1 MIKVFI
7 TDDHQLVI
15 DGVKSILEE
24 SEDIE
29 VVGEALSGEATLEG
43 LNKVEVDVLLLDLRM
58 PKGMGGMEVAKE
70 LLSRENP
77 IKILVLTMYNEPQVT
92 KQLLEIGVLGC
103 LLKNSGKKDM
113 LNAIHKVNK
122 GERHFDS
129 EVTNT
134 LFDSIDK
141 SKKAAEKVELT
152 NREREVLKLIANELT
167 TNEIA
172 DKLFISTHTVE
183 THRKNLLSKL
193 NVKNIAGLVR
203 FAVKNHLD

>member
-24 SEDIE
+24 AEDIE

-58 PKGMGGMEVAKE
+58 PNGMGGMEVAKE

>member
-29 VVGEALSGEATLEG
+29 VVGEALSGEATLER

-58 PKGMGGMEVAKE
+58 PNGMGGMEVAKE

>member
-58 PKGMGGMEVAKE
+58 PNGMGGMEVAKE